1 MNGISSPIDRRR
13 QRCSGSL
20 YHVPN
25 KINRCTISTNSTPR
39 KSGLIGRRLEL
50 AGLTATL
57 DDALAGG
64 GQMVMLAG
72 EPGIGKTRLAQ
83 ELARDAQ
90 NRGAQVRCAS
100 TVGLVP
106 RTGRRSS
113 ILALDAVDSRPGR
126 DDRRWATPPRHGP
139 GGRGHRPVSPRIGRH
154 LGWIGEA
161 TGTGTGASPFPP
173 VLLHHDILEK
183 GQPVSA
189 VAARP

>member
-1 MNGISSPIDRRR
+1 MLRFVVSCAKQNKSVHYFDEQHASQVWTHRPPTGVGRTDR
-13 QRCSGSL
+13 
-20 YHVPN
+20 YF
-25 KINRCTISTNSTPR
+25 
-39 KSGLIGRRLEL
+39 GRRPSRPRTDGD
-50 AGLTATL
+50 AGRRARHRQ
-57 DDALAGG
+57 DYAGPIIS
-64 GQMVMLAG
+64 ARRS
-72 EPGIGKTRLAQ
+72 EP
-83 ELARDAQ
+83 
-90 NRGAQVRCAS
+90 RCAS

-173 VLLHHDILEK
+173 VLLHHDILDK